1 MARQLFEGAVT
12 VALIGGKGGPIG
24 RKADVALAGRAL
36 AVAQVAGEFL
46 YGVVLLAPQVAF
58 ELKHRAPE
66 KRVDAAPHLGHRL
79 LEVDIGACDAKPIH
93 QHAVDQHAHLLMARA
108 GRKFGDSGSKIGQ
121 GRQPRLS
128 G

>member
-79 LEVDIGACDAKPIH
+79 LEVSISGLATPSPSTNMRWTSTRTFSWPGRVASSATVGA
-93 QHAVDQHAHLLMARA
+93 R
-108 GRKFGDSGSKIGQ
+108 SGKGASLG
-121 GRQPRLS
+121 
-128 G
+128 